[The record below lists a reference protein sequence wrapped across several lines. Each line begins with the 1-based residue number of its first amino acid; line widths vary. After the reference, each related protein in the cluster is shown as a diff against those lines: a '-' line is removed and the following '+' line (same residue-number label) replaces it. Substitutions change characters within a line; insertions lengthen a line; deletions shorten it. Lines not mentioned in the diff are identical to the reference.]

1 MASHTASTVA
11 AIASLKTAVP
21 SAQVG
26 FIAFD
31 LTILS
36 AARAAAEEFWERKER
51 IGFERGGGECF
62 LTSQVI
68 YSGWGWQ
75 MAEPCELTADEIE
88 LQALDGTGYFT
99 LALPFS
105 LSSGTPPPC
114 QTRTSGSAAIDQYWN
129 SKLRASL
136 GPIYA
141 LAVGIAFREVA
152 GGGNLY
158 GCAPASRVEPLYFSG
173 GSTRRGLKS
182 TPSWNPEN
190 ILFTNELQR
199 RLAGTSIYC
208 RSRAR
213 RDHDQHLPRI
223 ETDSPATGTHASYP
237 WLMPFSFLEKYA
249 LLSSEQGARAQLSAA
264 TAPEV
269 EERDWRAAYLA
280 QRTPSSRAQ
289 DEDGQLAAQFEALYE
304 KLVAEAYS
312 KVASS

>member
-51 IGFERGGGECF
+51 IGFERGV
-62 LTSQVI
+62 VI

-88 LQALDGTGYFT
+88 LQALNGTGYFT

-114 QTRTSGSAAIDQYWN
+114 QTRTSGS
-129 SKLRASL
+129 SPSRGCCLSSGRR
-136 GPIYA
+136 GTRMRP
-141 LAVGIAFREVA
+141 GVA
-152 GGGNLY
+152 GRAAVFFG
-158 GCAPASRVEPLYFSG
+158 RH
-173 GSTRRGLKS
+173 
-182 TPSWNPEN
+182 
-190 ILFTNELQR
+190 ILTNELQR
-199 RLAGTSIYC
+199 RLSTYYYLSVHP
-208 RSRAR
+208 AR
-213 RDHDQHLPRI
+213 RDQHLPRI

>member
-51 IGFERGGGECF
+51 IGFERGGG
-62 LTSQVI
+62 
-68 YSGWGWQ
+68 WGWQ

-88 LQALDGTGYFT
+88 LQALNGTGYFT

-114 QTRTSGSAAIDQYWN
+114 QTRTSGS
-129 SKLRASL
+129 SPSRGCCLSSGRR
-136 GPIYA
+136 GTRMRP
-141 LAVGIAFREVA
+141 GVA
-152 GGGNLY
+152 GRAAVFFG
-158 GCAPASRVEPLYFSG
+158 RH
-173 GSTRRGLKS
+173 
-182 TPSWNPEN
+182 
-190 ILFTNELQR
+190 ILTNELQR
-199 RLAGTSIYC
+199 RLSTYYYLSVHPRLVATNIY
-208 RSRAR
+208 R
-213 RDHDQHLPRI
+213 
-223 ETDSPATGTHASYP
+223 GTHASYP

-312 KVASS
+312 KEGFIPKVQASVIQVSQSEKWIVPAEYDAP